1 MADKKLGEEEKVR
14 KGTVLDHF
22 VEKDEVSH
30 MITALP
36 TLNNDVVTL
45 ERIVERFIGQPITAG
60 YTYTCFTLNILYNAQ
75 HCF

>member
-1 MADKKLGEEEKVR
+1 MADKKFGEDEAVC

-45 ERIVERFIGQPITAG
+45 ERVVERFIG
-60 YTYTCFTLNILYNAQ
+60 
-75 HCF
+75 

>member
-1 MADKKLGEEEKVR
+1 MMADKKLGEEETVR

-45 ERIVERFIGQPITAG
+45 ERVVERFIG
-60 YTYTCFTLNILYNAQ
+60 
-75 HCF
+75 